1 MSKKKAFKTRTY
13 NLSEEA
19 ANILKSVS
27 ENVGFSEGKIVSNVI
42 TTLYQ
47 LNLLEIVSMPYLDAS
62 IAKRLMRDRLC
73 EVEEEKNVVEKREEK
88 KEEKKEEKMEER
100 EERKEEKV
108 EDVEVVNKGN
118 FKLEF

>member
-1 MSKKKAFKTRTY
+1 MSKKKVFKTRTY

-42 TTLYQ
+42 TTLYR
-47 LNLLEIVSMPYLDAS
+47 LNLLEIVSMPYLDVS

-73 EVEEEKNVVEKREEK
+73 EVEEERNVVEKEEKREEVEEK
-88 KEEKKEEKMEER
+88 KV
-100 EERKEEKV
+100 EKV

>member
-73 EVEEEKNVVEKREEK
+73 EVEEERNVVE